1 MLGFMA
7 FLDLATRRK
16 TNIGQRLP
24 IHIDVKIQRIINKN
38 HNLNMNF
45 QKLGYERNSYLFDM
59 VGNLTIDKRGT
70 KSVQARTT
78 GNEKTRFTCVLKTIQ
93 NHHQLVFLKL
103 GLVRRERR
111 SGNEIKKKEL
121 LVMEY
126 LWSLW
131 KIFVTFENN
140 NRTEVEDSDA
150 LYQLLSE
157 MEFCGLGWISKIG
170 FNENIEEWWKIT
182 SRIEKLQQANRRF
195 GFTIMT
201 NGTSVSVNLK
211 RVIIH
216 NVMNFSTKEWYSQVG
231 FTR

>member
-1 MLGFMA
+1 M
-7 FLDLATRRK
+7 
-16 TNIGQRLP
+16 
-24 IHIDVKIQRIINKN
+24 
-38 HNLNMNF
+38 
-45 QKLGYERNSYLFDM
+45 
-59 VGNLTIDKRGT
+59 
-70 KSVQARTT
+70 
-78 GNEKTRFTCVLKTIQ
+78 
-93 NHHQLVFLKL
+93 
-103 GLVRRERR
+103 
-111 SGNEIKKKEL
+111 
-121 LVMEY
+121 Y

>member
-1 MLGFMA
+1 MA
-7 FLDLATRRK
+7 
-16 TNIGQRLP
+16 
-24 IHIDVKIQRIINKN
+24 
-38 HNLNMNF
+38 
-45 QKLGYERNSYLFDM
+45 
-59 VGNLTIDKRGT
+59 GNLTIDKRST

-93 NHHQLVFLKL
+93 NHHRLVFLKVNDAKKFYL
-103 GLVRRERR
+103 ALMHPKGWMDEIGMKDWL
-111 SGNEIKKKEL
+111 SLAWDPIKKNVQDENTNLAITPGGLTYVIQPLVKSIFGHFGRFL
-121 LVMEY
+121 LHLRRIIEQRDGI
-126 LWSLW
+126 LW
-131 KIFVTFENN
+131 F
-140 NRTEVEDSDA
+140 R
-150 LYQLLSE
+150 
-157 MEFCGLGWISKIG
+157 WISKIG

>member
-1 MLGFMA
+1 MA
-7 FLDLATRRK
+7 
-16 TNIGQRLP
+16 
-24 IHIDVKIQRIINKN
+24 
-38 HNLNMNF
+38 
-45 QKLGYERNSYLFDM
+45 
-59 VGNLTIDKRGT
+59 GNLTIDKRST

-93 NHHQLVFLKL
+93 NHHRLVFLKVNDAKKFYL
-103 GLVRRERR
+103 ALMHPKGWMDEIGMKDWL
-111 SGNEIKKKEL
+111 SLAWDPIKKNVQDENTNL
-121 LVMEY
+121 AITPGGLTYVIQPLV
-126 LWSLW
+126 
-131 KIFVTFENN
+131 KISSTIILV
-140 NRTEVEDSDA
+140 DSDA

-216 NVMNFSTKEWYSQVG
+216 NVMNFSTKEWYPQVG